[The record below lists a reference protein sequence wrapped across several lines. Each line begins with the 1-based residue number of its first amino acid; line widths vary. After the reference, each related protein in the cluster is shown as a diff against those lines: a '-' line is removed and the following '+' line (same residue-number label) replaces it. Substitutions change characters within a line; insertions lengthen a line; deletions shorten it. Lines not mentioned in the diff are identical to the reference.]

1 MIVLKKSHRV
11 SRRSGFLRFKVEGI
25 SELQSNFY
33 IPFANNPHNSC
44 CKYNKE
50 DGGAAFVEW
59 WYIALR
65 WVLDDLRNAIG
76 ANDGIM
82 DYLRAPSVTVLYA
95 VTKDG
100 ISRYILTHEDT
111 ITDNERIVGVGGG

>member
-1 MIVLKKSHRV
+1 M
-11 SRRSGFLRFKVEGI
+11 F
-25 SELQSNFY
+25 
-33 IPFANNPHNSC
+33 
-44 CKYNKE
+44 
-50 DGGAAFVEW
+50 
-59 WYIALR
+59 
-65 WVLDDLRNAIG
+65 DDLRNAIG

-111 ITDNERIVGVGGG
+111 ITDNERIVGVGSRTSRTGSTSDDGGVKRFAARKGKEYYNHTQCQGGSQ

>member
-1 MIVLKKSHRV
+1 MN
-11 SRRSGFLRFKVEGI
+11 
-25 SELQSNFY
+25 ELQSRFN

-44 CKYNKE
+44 CQYNKE

-65 WVLDDLRNAIG
+65 RVLDDLRNAIG

>member
-1 MIVLKKSHRV
+1 M
-11 SRRSGFLRFKVEGI
+11 F
-25 SELQSNFY
+25 
-33 IPFANNPHNSC
+33 
-44 CKYNKE
+44 
-50 DGGAAFVEW
+50 
-59 WYIALR
+59 
-65 WVLDDLRNAIG
+65 DDLRNAIG

-100 ISRYILTHEDT
+100 IACHILTHEDT